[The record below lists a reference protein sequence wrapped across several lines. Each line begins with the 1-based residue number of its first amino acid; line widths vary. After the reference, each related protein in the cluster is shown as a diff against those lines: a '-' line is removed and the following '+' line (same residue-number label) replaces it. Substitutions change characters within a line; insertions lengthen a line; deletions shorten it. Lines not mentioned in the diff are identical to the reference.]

1 QDLVQNAIVMPHGVA
16 RFPVQNVAKR
26 LEHRRINAMRLVYK
40 FKPDSRGRVPATHI
54 RGLSFM

>member
-1 QDLVQNAIVMPHGVA
+1 MPHGVA